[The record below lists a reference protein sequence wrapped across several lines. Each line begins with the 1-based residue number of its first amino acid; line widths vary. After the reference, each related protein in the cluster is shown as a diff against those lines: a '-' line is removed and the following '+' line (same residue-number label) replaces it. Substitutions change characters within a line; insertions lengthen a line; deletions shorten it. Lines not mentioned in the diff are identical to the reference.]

1 MIDPKAKKEVL
12 GKGLPAS
19 PGAASGQIVFT
30 AEEAETWA
38 KAGKKV
44 ILTRIETSPEDIGG
58 MHVAQGILTT
68 RGGMTSHAAVVARGM
83 GTPCVAGAGDLR
95 IDYAAKRLTAGNTVL
110 NEGDMITIDGSNGQV
125 LKGEVP
131 RSSRS

>member
-68 RGGMTSHAAVVARGM
+68 AAA
-83 GTPCVAGAGDLR
+83 
-95 IDYAAKRLTAGNTVL
+95 
-110 NEGDMITIDGSNGQV
+110 
-125 LKGEVP
+125 
-131 RSSRS
+131 